1 MWKHKRDGR
10 RVERV
15 VVTPSVLP
23 SQLSEPKPKATQVRW
38 NTQTTSFTKS
48 CYNRVERDVKGIT
61 LRTGCRGIKVAG
73 YMNPRKYHCVYVWFL
88 TALVFLAGGAGTRT
102 RVRLDTW
109 KAEAGR
115 WSVFGQPRQ

>member
-1 MWKHKRDGR
+1 MYYLVSYQNPSRKPLKSDGTLR
-10 RVERV
+10 
-15 VVTPSVLP
+15 PPALP
-23 SQLSEPKPKATQVRW
+23 SHATTELKGMCR
-38 NTQTTSFTKS
+38 
-48 CYNRVERDVKGIT
+48 GIT

-73 YMNPRKYHCVYVWFL
+73 YMNPRKYHSVYVWFL

-115 WSVFGQPRQ
+115 WSVLGQPRQ